1 MTAAVQV
8 VGGVDPHADTV
19 SVAVL
24 TAVGKVI
31 GDAEFATDADGYA
44 RAVEFLT
51 SHGLVERVGVE
62 GAASYGAGISRAL
75 TAAGISVVEV
85 ERPTRSA
92 RRRAGKSDRLD
103 AYHAARAV
111 LAERSTPV
119 KDPAI
124 GGLRA
129 LHLARRSAVK
139 ARTATSNQ
147 MKAILVMAP
156 EPLRARFRGL
166 DFDGLVAA
174 LLRCRGFYADPIVA
188 DTIVALKVLAERHRH
203 LGRQIQALTARI
215 DPIVTAANP
224 ALRAAIGVGPHVAA
238 QLLITAGLNPDRLT
252 SEASFA
258 ALCGVAPV
266 PASSGKTRHYRL
278 SRGGDRQAN
287 HAVHRIALNRMSH
300 HQPTI
305 AYVHRQTDRGRSKKE
320 ILRLLKRAICRE
332 IYRLLTQ
339 PCPVPAWDD
348 LRPAREAKGITL
360 TTVAQHFGVWPTTI
374 STVERGLRRDDELT
388 IRYRVWLAAA

>member
-75 TAAGISVVEV
+75 TAAGISAVEV

-119 KDPAI
+119 KDAAI

-166 DFDGLVAA
+166 DIDDLVAA

-188 DTIVALKVLAERHRH
+188 DTIVALKVLAERHRS
-203 LGRQIQALTARI
+203 LGRQISTLTARI

-224 ALRAAIGVGPHVAA
+224 ALRAAIGVGPQVAA

-258 ALCGVAPV
+258 ALCGVAPASQPRRAPDRAEPNV
-266 PASSGKTRHYRL
+266 PPPAHHRLPAPADRPRTVQERDPAAAETRDLPRDLPATHP
-278 SRGGDRQAN
+278 
-287 HAVHRIALNRMSH
+287 ALPDTAM
-300 HQPTI
+300 
-305 AYVHRQTDRGRSKKE
+305 G
-320 ILRLLKRAICRE
+320 
-332 IYRLLTQ
+332 
-339 PCPVPAWDD
+339 
-348 LRPAREAKGITL
+348 RPATSAGSQRDHPDHRRPA
-360 TTVAQHFGVWPTTI
+360 
-374 STVERGLRRDDELT
+374 LRR
-388 IRYRVWLAAA
+388 LARHHLHP

>member
-111 LAERSTPV
+111 LGRAFHSGQGSRDRRAAGTAPGSP
-119 KDPAI
+119 I
-124 GGLRA
+124 GGQGA
-129 LHLARRSAVK
+129 
-139 ARTATSNQ
+139 
-147 MKAILVMAP
+147 AP
-156 EPLRARFRGL
+156 QP
-166 DFDGLVAA
+166 
-174 LLRCRGFYADPIVA
+174 
-188 DTIVALKVLAERHRH
+188 
-203 LGRQIQALTARI
+203 
-215 DPIVTAANP
+215 VT
-224 ALRAAIGVGPHVAA
+224 R
-238 QLLITAGLNPDRLT
+238 
-252 SEASFA
+252 
-258 ALCGVAPV
+258 
-266 PASSGKTRHYRL
+266 
-278 SRGGDRQAN
+278 
-287 HAVHRIALNRMSH
+287 
-300 HQPTI
+300 
-305 AYVHRQTDRGRSKKE
+305 
-320 ILRLLKRAICRE
+320 
-332 IYRLLTQ
+332 
-339 PCPVPAWDD
+339 
-348 LRPAREAKGITL
+348 
-360 TTVAQHFGVWPTTI
+360 
-374 STVERGLRRDDELT
+374 
-388 IRYRVWLAAA
+388 